1 MSLITATI
9 DPKAELRGLLNAA
22 VALHANVVQI
32 RVEDG
37 RALVETMA
45 AGRVVTTEDW
55 PLERCAVALPAA
67 FALCDGEDDYQYG
80 SSRTARMTGQSVAL
94 PAGLTMVFIQFFPA
108 RNGQRH
114 LVARLSY
121 DSDTCCGTCGG

>member
-67 FALCDGEDDYQYG
+67 FALCDGERAMLFGAAQG
-80 SSRTARMTGQSVAL
+80 AMTGRF
-94 PAGLTMVFIQFFPA
+94 GL
-108 RNGQRH
+108 N
-114 LVARLSY
+114 
-121 DSDTCCGTCGG
+121 CGNFMGGL